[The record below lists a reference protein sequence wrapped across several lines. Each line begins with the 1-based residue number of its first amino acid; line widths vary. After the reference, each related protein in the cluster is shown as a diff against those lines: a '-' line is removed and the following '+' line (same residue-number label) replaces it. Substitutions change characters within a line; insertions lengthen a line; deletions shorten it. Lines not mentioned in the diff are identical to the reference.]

1 MAISLLL
8 YTNLQSKTQCT
19 GFFTRT
25 YKAKPTT
32 DGLLVLEDRKK
43 FSTSILFQKVCLGW
57 KLSPIINSWGVGIRM
72 SWLEKNEKLIS
83 SGGYQLAYI

>member
-25 YKAKPTT
+25 YKTKPTT

-57 KLSPIINSWGVGIRM
+57 KLSSIIYMRGTGEVGEVEIRM
-72 SWLEKNEKLIS
+72 SWVGKNRKFN
-83 SGGYQLAYI
+83 